1 MSTDHLAVFRS
12 LAADLRSAFAQWRPG
27 EPWDEGRFRD
37 RALRCF
43 RLQYRGIGAYRRYCD
58 RRGRTPES
66 VGDWRDVPP
75 VPTAAFRS
83 VPLLVGD
90 DPGAAEVEFRTSG
103 TSRGASERGRHPV
116 LDTGLYRA
124 SLEPPFRHF
133 VLPDP
138 GGPGDGPEEHR
149 VRILSLLPPVEEA
162 PDSSLCWMADAVM
175 ERFGSAGS
183 ASVARGRSAL
193 ARAGSDPGDALDW
206 EAARLRAEEARRASE
221 PLVVLA
227 TTLAAAE
234 WTEHLAAGGHG
245 LELPPGSRL
254 MDTGGA
260 KGRAGLQRS
269 DVLQAVEDR
278 LGLPPRSV
286 INEFGMTELLSQRYA
301 PSDGPGAGWLEGP
314 AWLRTRALDPVTL
327 EEVPEGEAG
336 LLCHHDLANA
346 GSVSVVLTED
356 RGRVRDG
363 RVQHLGRSAG
373 SPPRGCSLATAEL
386 LDARDGARE

>member
-1 MSTDHLAVFRS
+1 MSPDHLAAFRS
-12 LAADLRSAFAQWRPG
+12 LAADLRSAFAEWRPG
-27 EPWDEGRFRD
+27 ERWEERRFRD
-37 RALRCF
+37 YALRCF

-66 VGDWRDVPP
+66 VTDWRDVPP

-103 TSRGASERGRHPV
+103 TSRGASNRGRHPV

-133 VLPDP
+133 VLPDLDGP
-138 GGPGDGPEEHR
+138 GGAPEERR
-149 VRILSLLPPVEEA
+149 VRILSLLPPAREA
-162 PDSSLCWMADAVM
+162 PESSLCWMAGAVM

-193 ARAGSDPGDALDW
+193 ARGGSDPGEALDW
-206 EAARLRAEEARRASE
+206 EEARARAEEARRASE

-227 TTLAAAE
+227 TTLAAAA
-234 WTEHLAAGGHG
+234 WTGRLAARGRR

-254 MDTGGA
+254 MDTGGT
-260 KGRAGLQRS
+260 KGREGLERG
-269 DVLQAVEDR
+269 DVLEAIEDR

-286 INEFGMTELLSQRYA
+286 INELGMTELLSQRYA
-301 PSDGPGAGWLEGP
+301 PSAGPGAGWLQGP
-314 AWLRTRALDPVTL
+314 PWLRTRALDAVTL
-327 EEVPEGEAG
+327 EELPEGEAG
-336 LLCHHDLANA
+336 VLCHHDLANA

-386 LDARDGARE
+386 LDVRDGAQE

>member
-1 MSTDHLAVFRS
+1 MSTDPLAAFRS
-12 LAADLRSAFAQWRPG
+12 LAADLRSVFAQWRPG
-27 EPWDEGRFRD
+27 EPRDEDRFRD

-43 RLQYRGIGAYRRYCD
+43 RLQYRGIEAYRRYCD

-66 VGDWRDVPP
+66 VSDWREVPP

-138 GGPGDGPEEHR
+138 GGHGDGPEEHR

-175 ERFGSAGS
+175 ERFGSDGS
-183 ASVARGRSAL
+183 ASVARGRAAL
-193 ARAGSDPGDALDW
+193 ARAGSDPGGALDW
-206 EAARLRAEEARRASE
+206 EAARARVEEARRASE

-234 WTEHLAAGGHG
+234 WTEHLAAGGHR

-260 KGRAGLQRS
+260 KGREGLERS
-269 DVLQAVEDR
+269 DVLEAVEER

-301 PSDGPGAGWLEGP
+301 PSAGPGAGWLEGP
-314 AWLRTRALDPVTL
+314 PWLRTRALDPVTL
-327 EEVPEGEAG
+327 EEVPEGEVG
-336 LLCHHDLANA
+336 VLCHHDLANA

-386 LDARDGARE
+386 LDARDGVRE